1 MREIEHMEIS
11 ARNQI
16 KGKIKTIKMD
26 TIMAEIA
33 IALPDGQQ
41 LTSVITRNSAES
53 LKLKES
59 DDITAIIKSTEVMLV
74 R

>member
-1 MREIEHMEIS
+1 MEIS

-41 LTSVITRNSAES
+41 LTAVITRNSAES
-53 LKLKES
+53 LKLKEG
-59 DDITAIIKSTEVMLV
+59 DDITAIIKATEVMLGK
-74 R
+74 

>member
-1 MREIEHMEIS
+1 MEIS

-53 LKLKES
+53 LKLKEG
-59 DDITAIIKSTEVMLV
+59 DDITAIIKSTEVMLG

>member
-1 MREIEHMEIS
+1 MEIS

-26 TIMAEIA
+26 NIMAEIA

-53 LKLKES
+53 LKLKEG
-59 DDITAIIKSTEVMLV
+59 DNITAIIKSTEVMLG